1 MTWTAGHML
10 GSYQLQAPLGA
21 GGMGEVWKARDTRL
35 NRTVAIKRLKAEY
48 SDRFDQE
55 ARAIAAL
62 NHPHICQIYD
72 VGPDYLVMEFI
83 EGSPLKGPLA
93 PEEAVRL
100 ALQITSALE
109 DAHSKS
115 ILHRDLKPGNIL
127 LTAKGN
133 SKLLDFGLAK
143 NYSSTDETQ
152 TVEGALLGTVPYM
165 APEQAEGQPLDARS
179 EVFSFG
185 AVLYELLSGERAF
198 HSLAAVL
205 RSDPP
210 ALRAPAAIKSIVE
223 KCIRKNPADRY
234 QSVAELRAALAA
246 LDLSHADTR
255 PSIAVLPFANMSR
268 DGDDEYFSDGLA
280 EEIIN
285 ALVQQPGLKVIART
299 SAFSFKG
306 QNTDIR
312 KIAETLGVQHVLEG
326 SVRRAGNRLR
336 ITAQLI
342 LASDGSH
349 LWSRRYDREM
359 ADIFDVQDEISGAI
373 VEALQVQLGSGPVK
387 RRHEPPLP
395 AYEAYLKAKHHSVKP
410 QPESLALAMRYLDE
424 AIAID
429 PDFAQAYGF
438 CAALWMGQSAL
449 SLVPPDKGLPAARE
463 KARRALQADPD
474 SAEAHAILGA
484 VAATYDLDWPEAE
497 RHFRK
502 AIAGPVI
509 PTLAR
514 RMYAYP
520 YLIVRG
526 EAEEA
531 RHHFRQAMSE
541 DPLDPIARTNYI
553 QTLTT
558 IGSFDAALAEIRAL
572 KELDAANWVADAL
585 FALVE
590 WRRGNHNQALI
601 AIDAALERA
610 PWFLQGQA
618 FLAGLLERS
627 QNERSSEVL
636 KKLSPL
642 DAPGGPIQRA
652 IYSVVTGNLEAAVG
666 YFEKAAAQRDFRMG
680 PTAVTYGLRD
690 TPYWPRIASLLKLP
704 SEGTMAS

>member
-1 MTWTAGHML
+1 MTWTAGHKL
-10 GSYQLQAPLGA
+10 GSYELQSPLGA
-21 GGMGEVWKARDTRL
+21 GGMGEVWKARDMRL
-35 NRTVAIKRLKAEY
+35 NRTVAIKRLKAEH

-72 VGPDYLVMEFI
+72 VGPDYLVMEYV
-83 EGSPLKGPLA
+83 EGSQLKGPLP

-115 ILHRDLKPGNIL
+115 ILHRDLKPGNIM
-127 LTAKGN
+127 LTPKGD

-152 TVEGALLGTVPYM
+152 TVAGAVMGTVPYM
-165 APEQAEGQPLDARS
+165 SPEQAEGKPLDARS

-185 AVLYELLSGERAF
+185 AVLHELLSGERAF
-198 HSLAAVL
+198 HSLGAVL

-210 ALRAPAAIKSIVE
+210 TLRVPASVKTVVE
-223 KCIRKNPADRY
+223 KCLRKNPAERY
-234 QSVAELRAALAA
+234 QSVAELRAALAVI
-246 LDLSHADTR
+246 DLAPADTR

-268 DGDDEYFSDGLA
+268 DADDEYFSDGLA

-299 SAFSFKG
+299 SAFAFKG
-306 QNTDIR
+306 QNIDIR

-326 SVRRAGNRLR
+326 SVRRAGDRLR

-349 LWSRRYDREM
+349 LWSRRYDRQM
-359 ADIFDVQDEISGAI
+359 SDIFEVQDEISGAI
-373 VEALQVQLGSGPVK
+373 AEALQVQLGSGPVK

-395 AYEAYLKAKHHSVKP
+395 AYEAYLKAKHHGGKP
-410 QPESLALAMRYLDE
+410 LPESLGLAMRYLDD
-424 AIAID
+424 AIVID

-438 CAALWMGQSAL
+438 CAALWMARSVL
-449 SLVPPDKGLPAARE
+449 SLVPHDQGLPAARE
-463 KARRALQADPD
+463 KALRALEADPD

-484 VAATYDLDWPEAE
+484 VASMYDLDWPEAE
-497 RHFRK
+497 RRFRR
-502 AIAGPVI
+502 AMAGPVV

-514 RMYAYP
+514 RWYAFP
-520 YLIVRG
+520 YLVVRG
-526 EAEEA
+526 QAEEA
-531 RHHFRQAMSE
+531 RQHLRQVMSE
-541 DPLDPIARTNYI
+541 DPLDRVARTNYI
-553 QTLTT
+553 QTLVIT
-558 IGSFDAALAEIRAL
+558 GSFDAALAEIRAL
-572 KELDAANWVADAL
+572 KELDSANWVADAL

-590 WRRGNHNQALI
+590 WRRGNHKQALVVI
-601 AIDAALERA
+601 EAALEGA

-618 FLAGLLERS
+618 LLAGLLERS
-627 QNERSSEVL
+627 GHAERASEVL
-636 KKLSPL
+636 KKLSPV
-642 DAPGGPIQRA
+642 DAPGGPIERA
-652 IYSVVTGNLEAAVG
+652 IYSIVTGNLEAGVG
-666 YFEKAAAQRDFRMG
+666 YLEKAAVQRDFRIG
-680 PTAVTYGLRD
+680 PLALAYGLRD

-704 SEGTMAS
+704 E